1 MSGRNGPEEKVE
13 IVHAIVVDDLNATVL
28 IDPSQEKPVIAVFC
42 GDDPISEAL
51 VAGAVVTAGMDP
63 RKPDVAKVI
72 AGRSPELMDEHEA
85 TLHSVFV
92 FSCGKGREIPVA
104 LHVDRVDEL
113 SQRPPAGPMKRSE
126 AMRGVAEAFGLDRL
140 LVASL
145 LVATPEEEEMF
156 AGGREGPGIPCILLM
171 RGGNTVAAIG
181 GVEGITFDGVMEW
194 LASHDCIPVATVT
207 DADAVKMLVEPAHAG
222 GRVVA
227 VFCDGT
233 ALSETVLEAV
243 AGRAAKRPGTSV
255 ARVLLGQ
262 SPKLTKE
269 RGVEGAPAVF
279 VYEGDA
285 VTQLPVVVDCHAEHR
300 CPPCR
305 ALRPAIDELA
315 VELADKAVI
324 VCMNADENH
333 EWAVALGIRSVPT
346 LVFYIGGRA
355 WIDLPAEFSVDC
367 VREMILDGISKGR
380 PE

>member
-1 MSGRNGPEEKVE
+1 MSGRNGLEEKVAE
-13 IVHAIVVDDLNATVL
+13 VHVIHVDDLNATVL

-51 VAGAVVTAGMDP
+51 VAGAVVAADMDP
-63 RKPDVAKVI
+63 RKPDVARAIVS
-72 AGRSPELMDEHEA
+72 RSLELMDQLGA
-85 TLHSVFV
+85 AVHSVFV
-92 FSCGKGREIPVA
+92 FSNGKGREIPVV

-113 SQRPPAGPMKRSE
+113 SQRPPAGPMKRNE

-145 LVATPEEEEMF
+145 LVATPEEKEMF
-156 AGGREGPGIPCILLM
+156 AGGREGLSIPCILLM

-181 GVEGITFDGVMEW
+181 GAEGITFDGVMEW
-194 LASHDCIPVATVT
+194 LASHGCIPVATVT

-222 GRVVA
+222 KRVVA
-227 VFCDGT
+227 VFCDET
-233 ALSETVLEAV
+233 TLSETVLEAV
-243 AGRAAKRPGTSV
+243 AELAAKRPGTSV
-255 ARVLLGQ
+255 AKILLGQ
-262 SPKLTKE
+262 SPKLAKE

-285 VTQLPVVVDCHAEHR
+285 VAQLPVVVDCHAEHR

-305 ALRPAIDELA
+305 ALRPAIDKLA
-315 VELADKAVI
+315 VELADRAVI
-324 VCMNADENH
+324 VCMNADENVD
-333 EWAVALGIRSVPT
+333 WAIALEINSVPT

-355 WIDLPAEFSVDC
+355 WIDLPAEFSMDC
-367 VREMILDGISKGR
+367 VRKMILDGISKGR